1 MNSTTHKIPTP
12 PSEHPTGYRIGA
24 VSKLSGVPVSTL
36 RVWEQRYQ
44 AFNPEKSKGQHRLYT
59 PSDLERAGLLKR
71 LNQMGH
77 SISHVARLDHPQ
89 LQALVQQANVG
100 ITGGVTGE
108 NMPSTVSPS
117 ATIRLG
123 VVGDALANQLRGK
136 AFAQKW
142 TQVLPHAGLHLAWQV
157 HAFGAGPSAWPLAT
171 PQAELVDGVCV
182 RLQNLHPEHTQVL
195 LAWATTTSTP
205 IWLTYQY
212 ARTADQQALTQAG
225 VKLCREPISPAELAQ
240 KLAEQFTP
248 QFGPQMAQVPSQ
260 DQNGLVQPPNALAP
274 PRRYSDATL
283 TSVAQIS
290 TNVLCEC
297 PKHVAELTSQLAAFE
312 QYSQSCQQL
321 ATQDPADAELHRY
334 LLHISGQ
341 ARAWFETALER
352 IAFHEGIALPTH
364 PEN

>member
-1 MNSTTHKIPTP
+1 MNSTTTQISMPT
-12 PSEHPTGYRIGA
+12 SEHPAGYRIGA

-36 RVWEQRYQ
+36 RVWEQRYE
-44 AFNPEKSKGQHRLYT
+44 AFKPDKSKGQHRLYT

-89 LQALVQQANVG
+89 LQALVQQANMANVG
-100 ITGGVTGE
+100 
-108 NMPSTVSPS
+108 NMPLTLTPS
-117 ATIRLG
+117 STIRLG
-123 VVGDALANQLRGK
+123 VVGDALATQLRGK

-142 TQVLPHAGLHLAWQV
+142 TQLLPHAGLHLAWQV
-157 HAFGAGPSAWPLAT
+157 HAFGAGPTAWPLAT

-182 RLQNLHPEHTQVL
+182 RLQNLHPEQTQAL

-205 IWLTYQY
+205 ICLTYQY

-240 KLAEQFTP
+240 KLADHL
-248 QFGPQMAQVPSQ
+248 GPQLAQRASQ
-260 DQNGLVQPPNALAP
+260 NQNGLVQPTSALAP
-274 PRRYSDATL
+274 ARRYSDATL

-352 IAFHEGIALPTH
+352 IALHEGIALPTH

>member
-1 MNSTTHKIPTP
+1 MPT
-12 PSEHPTGYRIGA
+12 SEQTAGYRIGA

-44 AFNPEKSKGQHRLYT
+44 AFKPDKSKGQHRLYT

-77 SISHVARLDHPQ
+77 SISHVARLDHAQ
-89 LQALVQQANVG
+89 LQALVQQANKANVG
-100 ITGGVTGE
+100 
-108 NMPSTVSPS
+108 NMPSTVTPRSM
-117 ATIRLG
+117 IRLG
-123 VVGDALANQLRGK
+123 VVGNALATQLRGK

-142 TQVLPHAGLHLAWQV
+142 AQLLPHTGLHLAWQV
-157 HAFGAGPSAWPLAT
+157 HAFDAGPSAWPLAT
-171 PQAELVDGVCV
+171 PQTELVDGVCV
-182 RLQNLHPEHTQVL
+182 QLQNLHPEQTKAL
-195 LAWATTTSTP
+195 LAWATNSSTP

-240 KLAEQFTP
+240 KLAEQFIP
-248 QFGPQMAQVPSQ
+248 QFGPQLAQTQSQ
-260 DQNGLVQPPNALAP
+260 DQIGLVQHATPLAP